1 MEIMCVSIML
11 ILMMMAIVLVE
22 LKFELIGKLFD
33 KWMDL

>member
-1 MEIMCVSIML
+1 MEIMCVSIVL

-22 LKFELIGKLFD
+22 LKFEFIGKLFD